1 MESEV
6 GTEQKRRCK
15 IIETAI
21 IHQGDR
27 EYSTLTII
35 HLTSTVKVEAS

>member
-6 GTEQKRRCK
+6 GTEPKRRCK

-27 EYSTLTII
+27 EYFTLSVTLLISI
-35 HLTSTVKVEAS
+35 VKAATS